1 MKFRRSLLAALLA
14 YFIFMMLPGHVFAQ
28 PPKMDLRPVDT
39 LSRQMSPS
47 PLLPGEYE
55 IAYDDGAPEFL
66 SRWGT
71 PCNYFAVLFTVPDPP
86 GYPRDLVKA
95 RLYIYWNTA
104 EFEIVVYDSD
114 GVTVLWSQVVQP
126 TGGTGWIDVQI
137 PSLNIERD
145 FYIAMHYTIVDNNY
159 LGNDSTDPDG
169 RSYKGPPMTLYP
181 EGDWMI
187 RAVVSWEVVGGVIQP
202 INNLILMAPP
212 VLTASV
218 ALVALALIRHRR
230 K

>member
-1 MKFRRSLLAALLA
+1 
-14 YFIFMMLPGHVFAQ
+14 
-28 PPKMDLRPVDT
+28 
-39 LSRQMSPS
+39 MSPS

-55 IAYDDGAPEFL
+55 IAYDDGSPEIL
-66 SRWGT
+66 SMWGT
-71 PCNYFAVLFTVPDPP
+71 PCHYYAVLFTVPDPP

-95 RLYIYWNTA
+95 RLCIYWNTA

-145 FYIAMHYTIVDNNY
+145 FYIAMHCTIVENNY
-159 LGNDSTDPDG
+159 LGMDSTDPDG
-169 RSYKGPPMTLYP
+169 RSYYGPPMTLYP
-181 EGDWMI
+181 EGIGGDPTSGDWMI
-187 RAVVSWEVVGGVIQP
+187 RAVVSWKVVGGVIQP
-202 INNLILMAPP
+202 INNLILVAPP
-212 VLTASV
+212 VFTASV